1 MNFLVT
7 GGAGFI
13 GSHVCERLLQAGHAV
28 WALDDLNP
36 FYSPAIKRR
45 NLEEIAVAGKWFTFI
60 EGDLGDV
67 PALQGLFRTGR
78 FDQVIHLAAR
88 AGVRPSLEEPELY
101 QRVNVSGTVNV
112 LEAARLAGVKK
123 ITMASSSSVYGVNK
137 KVPFVEDDPVFS
149 AISPYAASKL
159 ACEALGH
166 VYHYVYGMDVAML
179 RFFTAYGPRQRPDL
193 AIHKFCKLIAAAK
206 PIPVFGEAEKTARD
220 YTFISDIVD
229 GVMACTEKQFGFEI
243 FNLGES
249 QTVTLARLVELLEK
263 SLGKKAIIERHP
275 AQPGDVP
282 VTFADI
288 TKSRKHLGYAP
299 KVKIEEGI
307 PLFVEW
313 FRKQG
318 AAA

>member
-13 GSHVCERLLQAGHAV
+13 GSHVCERLLQAGHGV
-28 WALDDLNP
+28 WAFDDLNE

-45 NLEEIAVAGKWFTFI
+45 NLAEIAASGKKFTFV
-60 EGDLGDV
+60 EGDLCNA
-67 PALQGLFRTGR
+67 PALRELFQSAP

-88 AGVRPSLEEPELY
+88 AGVRPSLAEPELY
-101 QRVNVSGTVNV
+101 QRVNVSGTVTV
-112 LEAARLAGVKK
+112 LEAARHSGVKK
-123 ITMASSSSVYGVNK
+123 ITLASSSSVYGVNR
-137 KVPFVEDDPVFS
+137 KVPFAEDDPVFS

-166 VYHYVYGMDVAML
+166 VYHYVYGMDVALL

-193 AIHKFCKLIAAAK
+193 AIHKFSKLIAAGK
-206 PIPVFGEAEKTARD
+206 PIPVFGDPEKTARD
-220 YTFISDIVD
+220 YTYISDIVD
-229 GVMACTEKQFGFEI
+229 GVLACTERKFGCEI

-249 QTVTLARLVELLEK
+249 QTVTLARLIERLEK
-263 SLGKKAIIERHP
+263 SLGRKAVIEKHP
-275 AQPGDVP
+275 PQPGDVP

-299 KVKIEEGI
+299 KVKIEDGI

-313 FRKQG
+313 FRKQASG
-318 AAA
+318 